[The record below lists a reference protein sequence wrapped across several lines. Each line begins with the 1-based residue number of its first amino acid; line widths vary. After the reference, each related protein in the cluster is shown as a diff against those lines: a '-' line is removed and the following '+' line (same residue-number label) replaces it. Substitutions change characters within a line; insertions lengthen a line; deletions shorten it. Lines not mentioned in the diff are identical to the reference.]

1 MEWGD
6 TRSTRNYC
14 YLTRPVRDWIDMW
27 GSVTCAYRITNGFVE
42 AIRSF
47 WRNNLQTL
55 VIIELHVRSPG
66 YPYAFGECMKSLIA
80 AFSVTL
86 ALFATLALSAEIPF
100 DQAQFD
106 AARAA
111 GKPVAVVFH
120 ADDQHAHWAY
130 LEQPSTRPR
139 PPSVLRR
146 CAGAGATFTVHPSF
160 LFARRACHASVC
172 SIPD

>member
-1 MEWGD
+1 
-6 TRSTRNYC
+6 
-14 YLTRPVRDWIDMW
+14 
-27 GSVTCAYRITNGFVE
+27 
-42 AIRSF
+42 
-47 WRNNLQTL
+47 
-55 VIIELHVRSPG
+55 
-66 YPYAFGECMKSLIA
+66 MKSLIA

-120 ADDQHAHWAY
+120 ADDQHAHWTY
-130 LEQPSTRPR
+130 LEQTSTGQH
-139 PPSVLRR
+139 PPAALRR
-146 CAGAGATFTVHPSF
+146 CAGAGATFTVPPSF
-160 LFARRACHASVC
+160 LFARRACHASVR